1 MTPQELNIF
10 IDCCKRVGK
19 DPHELQ
25 DENPFT
31 KKGGVAQIGCIPFCL
46 FIMSTWESN
55 LKMITIDDAP
65 KLEAL
70 HTINWLKTRSELLL
84 SKELA
89 EEALSLINEFDDP
102 LEAVS

>member
-1 MTPQELNIF
+1 MTSITLWQRLFWQQKSKIVS
-10 IDCCKRVGK
+10 DRVC
-19 DPHELQ
+19 HL
-25 DENPFT
+25 F
-31 KKGGVAQIGCIPFCL
+31 L
-46 FIMSTWESN
+46 FIMSAWDSN
-55 LKMITIDDAP
+55 LKMITVDEAP

>member
-1 MTPQELNIF
+1 
-10 IDCCKRVGK
+10 
-19 DPHELQ
+19 
-25 DENPFT
+25 
-31 KKGGVAQIGCIPFCL
+31 
-46 FIMSTWESN
+46 MSGWESN
-55 LKMITIDDAP
+55 LKVITVDEAP

-89 EEALSLINEFDDP
+89 EDALSLINEFDDP

>member
-1 MTPQELNIF
+1 MTSITIWQWLSRQQK
-10 IDCCKRVGK
+10 CKGFSDRII
-19 DPHELQ
+19 LY
-25 DENPFT
+25 
-31 KKGGVAQIGCIPFCL
+31 L
-46 FIMSTWESN
+46 FIMSAWESN
-55 LKMITIDDAP
+55 LKMITVDEAP

>member
-1 MTPQELNIF
+1 MTPITLSKWLSRQQKF
-10 IDCCKRVGK
+10 KGASDR
-19 DPHELQ
+19 LQ
-25 DENPFT
+25 TLF
-31 KKGGVAQIGCIPFCL
+31 L

-55 LKMITIDDAP
+55 LKMITVDEAP

>member
-1 MTPQELNIF
+1 MTSITLWQWLSRQQKYKSAS
-10 IDCCKRVGK
+10 DRLVY
-19 DPHELQ
+19 LL
-25 DENPFT
+25 
-31 KKGGVAQIGCIPFCL
+31 L
-46 FIMSTWESN
+46 FIMSAWDN
-55 LKMITIDDAP
+55 LKMITVDEAP

-70 HTINWLKTRSELLL
+70 HTINWLKARSELLL